1 MKFAGVERANT
12 IQNVNAMM
20 SLPRLDPITLL
31 PPAPTTMYCLPST
44 EEDPG
49 GALTPAPV
57 KNDQS
62 TLPVLASR
70 L

>member
-1 MKFAGVERANT
+1 MKLAGVERANT

-44 EEDPG
+44 EEDAGDGPRDN
-49 GALTPAPV
+49 AVAPF
-57 KNDQS
+57 NAPTGS
-62 TLPVLASR
+62 F
-70 L
+70 